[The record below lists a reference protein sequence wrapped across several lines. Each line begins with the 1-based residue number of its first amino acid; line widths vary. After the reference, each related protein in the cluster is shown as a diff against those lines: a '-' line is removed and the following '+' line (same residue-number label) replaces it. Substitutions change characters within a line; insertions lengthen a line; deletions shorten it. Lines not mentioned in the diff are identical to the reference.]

1 MKHMTSLD
9 ALDRKIVNA
18 LQSEGDLSH
27 AKLGEQVGA
36 SSAACWRR
44 VRSLESA
51 GVFGPTVRLVNPT
64 AVGKN
69 VSVLCQVKVASQD
82 PTSRQ
87 SFEKLIATREEI
99 VECYSM
105 TGDWD
110 YLLLIIATDIPEFE
124 TILMK
129 EILSHP
135 SVASS
140 SSLFALKRIKYT
152 TSIPV

>member
-1 MKHMTSLD
+1 MIKLD
-9 ALDRKIVNA
+9 PLDRKILNA
-18 LQSEGDLSH
+18 LQNDGNLSN
-27 AKLGEQVGA
+27 AKLGESVGA

-51 GVFGPTVRLVNPT
+51 GVFGPTVRLVNPS
-64 AVGKN
+64 AIGKN
-69 VSVLCQVKVASQD
+69 VSVLCQIKVVSQD
-82 PTSRQ
+82 PTSRD
-87 SFEKLIATREEI
+87 SFEKLIGTRDEI

-105 TGDWD
+105 TGEWD
-110 YLLLIIATDIPEFE
+110 YLLLVIASDIPAFE
-124 TILMK
+124 TFLMK
-129 EILSHP
+129 EILSHS